1 MLNPVKQRKK
11 RSRRGNV
18 PLIYNWPTNEN
29 DELHIPYVIDE
40 SS

>member
-1 MLNPVKQRKK
+1 MLNPAKERKK

-29 DELHIPYVIDE
+29 GKLHIPYVIDE